1 MWPQLVRLDG
11 PASPF
16 IANVTNPLDKHATL
30 ANRAA
35 CLISIGVGVGGKPG
49 ELNLEPA
56 CLVARV
62 SDRIAGR
69 IAEAPDKP
77 WFRQRLCDVL
87 RHPGVSRRDMRSA
100 SRNSATSHSRWRPR
114 KRNEPIRRAQSGR
127 ACERV
132 PICRSAPSSPR
143 SYPVSPPLNATVL
156 TVWSQPRS
164 ASFRRSKSSPIGIP
178 PRASSSHPLIH
189 RHAASCAIRPARAPW

>member
-30 ANRAA
+30 AHRAA

-87 RHPGVSRRDMRSA
+87 RHPGVSRREYAECVAQFRYFTFTLA
-100 SRNSATSHSRWRPR
+100 PPEA
-114 KRNEPIRRAQSGR
+114 KRAN
-127 ACERV
+127 
-132 PICRSAPSSPR
+132 
-143 SYPVSPPLNATVL
+143 
-156 TVWSQPRS
+156 
-164 ASFRRSKSSPIGIP
+164 
-178 PRASSSHPLIH
+178 
-189 RHAASCAIRPARAPW
+189 